1 METIY
6 GDKNCFAQVAG
17 IRARDTE
24 KSASTGRLQFSFLW
38 NGTTKFHICVELSNY
53 VFLTPPVYIKSIW
66 LDKAC
71 AEWVCDYVNEC
82 VYVYVRECAATL
94 DILACVRG
102 VVFYIFSSTNTA
114 QKRVLDGMRSSISR
128 FNFVVAFVLF
138 NLLSA
143 LIHGDQFFLRSRR
156 I

>member
-1 METIY
+1 MCE
-6 GDKNCFAQVAG
+6 
-17 IRARDTE
+17 
-24 KSASTGRLQFSFLW
+24 
-38 NGTTKFHICVELSNY
+38 
-53 VFLTPPVYIKSIW
+53 
-66 LDKAC
+66 
-71 AEWVCDYVNEC
+71 YVNEC

-94 DILACVRG
+94 DVLACVHG

-114 QKRVLDGMRSSISR
+114 QKRVLDGMRSSISQL
-128 FNFVVAFVLF
+128 NFVVAFVLF